1 MCYCGSDCCGQFE
14 DDGNGVKGSDA
25 AEAATAAVRRQLG
38 VRRLD
43 AGDSG
48 RFRLG
53 LGVKK
58 RLGCTEEHT
67 GSLTGHSHG
76 SLLPPMTGFISALHA
91 LGLGGA

>member
-1 MCYCGSDCCGQFE
+1 MCYCGSDCCGQVE
-14 DDGNGVKGSDA
+14 DGDSGVKGSDA

-53 LGVKK
+53 LEVKK

-76 SLLPPMTGFISALHA
+76 SLLPPMTGWTSALRA
-91 LGLGGA
+91 VGA